1 VDEDT
6 LLTLAG
12 AALVVFVLGGLV
24 VAGLA
29 ATTAPDRAADLPEA
43 EWTAERV
50 NGTHVRI
57 AHAGGEA
64 VAAEELLVRAEGYRR
79 RTNWDGLVT
88 EGDSTAIE
96 ASEGQVVR
104 LKWTGA
110 SPNVEDELARWQV

>member
-12 AALVVFVLGGLV
+12 VALVVFVLGGLV

-29 ATTAPDRAADLPEA
+29 ATTASDRAADIPEA
-43 EWTAERV
+43 EWTADRI

-64 VAAEELLVRAEGYRR
+64 VAAEKLLVRVEGYRR
-79 RTNWDGLVT
+79 RAAWAGVVT

-96 ASEGQVVR
+96 ASSGQVIR
-104 LKWTGA
+104 LKWTGS